1 MSRNNIQKLIDKH
14 NKLLEE
20 LEEKEVNI
28 SKIKQTIETIS
39 GQISELKEQQDF
51 GSFRFVHQNM
61 PTILKKIAPK
71 HKVPPPR
78 EINLNVNDS
87 TTMVTSIPWS
97 TEKCSDENP
106 CNINVCPRCTLQHFF
121 KVLGKLL
128 SSYYVK

>member
-1 MSRNNIQKLIDKH
+1 MYNIQELIDRQV
-14 NKLLEE
+14 KLLEE
-20 LEEKEVNI
+20 LEEQEVKV
-28 SKIKQTIETIS
+28 SKIKQQIESIS
-39 GQISELKEQQDF
+39 SQISEQKEQQDF

-61 PTILKKIAPK
+61 PTILQKVAPK

-78 EINLNVNDS
+78 EINLEGSDS
-87 TTMVTSIPWS
+87 TTMVASIPWS

-128 SSYYVK
+128 ADYYVK